1 MQINLGL
8 RIPRMVRLAALW
20 LTSPLNRQRLRGA
33 RVQVCVFA
41 LAHHPEPSVLMV
53 RSVYNDWMPP
63 QEGVMLKE
71 SVEAAAW
78 RCLDEEVGF
87 SVGDPG
93 RRRNV
98 AAFRNNHFLERL
110 SLPRDR
116 HGERPIADD
125 VGDGPLGLIQMKAKA
140 YWAAILVFGS
150 QYEVG
155 AAANRR
161 EVNAAEWC
169 TLDEARRRIDRSVR
183 KEKAAMLRDGLALA
197 ERALPEGTPPIDWTP
212 QDFIVDGRYCDSQPL
227 VSELEGL
234 RRARSSD
241 ALLLFAFR
249 ETTVFRPL
257 LRLVHK
263 DPQRLPELRQILVSK
278 TNLTSKIARDS
289 PTTESLKLS
298 LTTALPIDELGLGEL
313 ELTLLERV
321 EQETPHPADDPRAPL
336 TRPASIVVLAFGG
349 RPAKGEQSALDALL
363 LMVNASAPVIAHREL
378 EGQTDLREALAQ
390 TERTW
395 NEKRSALPG
404 GGALSDL
411 SSAPPGK
418 EANWHPDDYA
428 TMLLDLAL
436 QVTRSSVGNLYVAK
450 RDGRT
455 LKRIAHRLNADEFE
469 ELHPAKENEP
479 RSVVMRAY
487 ERGRALIINDVID
500 YQRMNPQAGYVS
512 VLDDPDL
519 EPYAELAVPIEQGP
533 FASLVPPRSPAHA
546 QPPRTKPIGVINV
559 ERVRPNDMAA
569 GDFTPS
575 DLAALQ
581 TIAFLYSLRRA
592 GSLTM
597 ASASS
602 LARLTQRNALAPAG
616 AALELPD
623 GAHIA
628 DVPADLLSARE
639 SLALIAAQIHALTR
653 STSVTIR
660 VVTPDQ
666 LGLVRL
672 VAFPTERL
680 NDKYAVISISDRESV
695 NAWVAHSGMPCYIP
709 NALDRG
715 GTHFDGLGGI
725 VTVPDR
731 EPVRSELCLP
741 IAVQGRVLGTLN
753 LESAQHSDY
762 PDDVTAVVSALAQQ
776 AGVAIAQARRADE
789 RRLFAIHAE
798 QTRRSHRI
806 LKKVGKFNKWL
817 KAHDH
822 HVDSSNSGELKRLA
836 EEIST
841 AADPLRPAAATTTTL
856 SGTRRP
862 AREAVEESLRRSR
875 VDDHV
880 EVRSLPPEGLL
891 LHELAAHVLTIALT
905 ELLQNGANYVSA
917 RTNLTFTVR
926 LRYRLVKRGLRSFL
940 CLEVTNR
947 VEEAL
952 PPEIVSLLYRRPVS
966 RDRTHLGAYVAGA
979 YVRSVGGEIYIAE
992 NGGEYLTA
1000 ALELP
1005 LVPDTDDANEQ

>member
-1 MQINLGL
+1 M
-8 RIPRMVRLAALW
+8 
-20 LTSPLNRQRLRGA
+20 LN
-33 RVQVCVFA
+33 
-41 LAHHPEPSVLMV
+41 
-53 RSVYNDWMPP
+53 
-63 QEGVMLKE
+63 E
-71 SVEAAAW
+71 SVEEAAW
-78 RCLDEEVGF
+78 RCLDEEVEF
-87 SVGDPG
+87 SVDDPG

-98 AAFRNNHFLERL
+98 AAFRNKHFLQRL
-110 SLPRDR
+110 QLPEDR
-116 HGERPIADD
+116 HGERPIAED

-155 AAANRR
+155 AGANRR
-161 EVNAAEWC
+161 EINAVEWC
-169 TLDEARRRIDRSVR
+169 TFDEARSRIESSVR
-183 KEKAAMLRDGLALA
+183 KEKAAMLHSGLELA

-212 QDFIVDGRYCDSQPL
+212 QDFIINGRYCDSQPL
-227 VSELEGL
+227 VSRLEGL
-234 RRARSSD
+234 RRARNSE

-263 DPQRLPELRQILVSK
+263 DQVRLPDLRQILVNK
-278 TNLTSKIARDS
+278 TKLTSIARDS
-289 PTTESLKLS
+289 PTLEALKRSLPS
-298 LTTALPIDELGLGEL
+298 ALPLRELGLEDFD
-313 ELTLLERV
+313 LTLLERV
-321 EQETPHPADDPRAPL
+321 DQGADSDDPRAPL
-336 TRPASIVVLAFGG
+336 TQPASIVVLAFGG
-349 RPAKGEQSALDALL
+349 TSAKGEQSALDELL

-378 EGQTDLREALAQ
+378 EGQTDLRDALAQ

-395 NEKRSALPG
+395 NEERSVRPG
-404 GGALSDL
+404 GSTLSDP
-411 SSAPPGK
+411 SSSPPSEDGK
-418 EANWHPDDYA
+418 WHPDDYA

-436 QVTRSSVGNLYVAK
+436 KVTRSSVGNLYVAK

-455 LKRIAHRLNADEFE
+455 LKRVAHRLNADEFE
-469 ELHPAKENEP
+469 ELQPAEEEEP

-487 ERGRALIINDVID
+487 ERGRALIINDVVD

-512 VLDDPDL
+512 VLADPDM

-533 FASLVPPRSPAHA
+533 FSSLVPPRSPAHS

-559 ERVRPNDMAA
+559 ERVRPNDMGA

-581 TIAFLYSLRRA
+581 TIAFFYALRRA

-602 LARLTQRNALAPAG
+602 LAHLTQRNALAPAG
-616 AALELPD
+616 AGLELPS
-623 GAHIA
+623 GAHVA

-666 LGLVRL
+666 LGLARL
-672 VAFPTERL
+672 VAFPSARL
-680 NDKYAVISISDRESV
+680 DDRFSVIAVDDRESV
-695 NAWVAHSGMPCYIP
+695 NAWVARSGLPCYIP

-715 GTHFDGLGGI
+715 GTHFDGLDGI
-725 VTVPDR
+725 ISVPDR

-776 AGVAIAQARRADE
+776 AGVAIAQVRRADE

-798 QTRRSHRI
+798 QTRRSHVI
-806 LKKVGKFNKWL
+806 LKRVGRLNKWL
-817 KAHDH
+817 SAHGRQIAGD
-822 HVDSSNSGELKRLA
+822 NGELKRLA

-841 AADPLRPAAATTTTL
+841 AADPLRPAAAATATL
-856 SGTRRP
+856 SGGRRL
-862 AREAVEESLRRSR
+862 AREAVLESLKRSR
-875 VDDHV
+875 VEARVD
-880 EVRSLPPEGLL
+880 VRSMPPDDLL

-905 ELLQNGANYVSA
+905 ELLQNAANYVSK
-917 RTNLTFTVR
+917 RTNLTFIVR
-926 LRYRLVKRGLRSFL
+926 LRYHPVRRGRRDYL

-947 VEEAL
+947 VKEAL

-966 RDRTHLGAYVAGA
+966 RERTHLGAYIAGA

-992 NGGEYLTA
+992 NGTEFLTA

-1005 LVPDTDDANEQ
+1005 LIPNTDDANDEGDSRGSVSCVAG

>member
-8 RIPRMVRLAALW
+8 RLPRVVRLAALW
-20 LTSPLNRQRLRGA
+20 LTSPLNRQRIRGA

-41 LAHHPEPSVLMV
+41 IAHHPEPSILMV
-53 RSVYNDWMPP
+53 RSVYGDWMPP
-63 QEGVMLKE
+63 QEGVMLDE
-71 SVEAAAW
+71 SVESAAW
-78 RCLDEEVGF
+78 RCLEEEVGI
-87 SVGDPG
+87 SVDDPG
-93 RRRNV
+93 RRRNL
-98 AAFRNNHFLERL
+98 AAFRNKHFLKRL
-110 SLPRDR
+110 SLPEDR
-116 HGERPIADD
+116 RGERPIADNVD
-125 VGDGPLGLIQMKAKA
+125 EGPLSLIQMKSKA

-155 AAANRR
+155 AAANHR
-161 EVNAAEWC
+161 EVSAAEWC
-169 TLDEARRRIDRSVR
+169 TLDEARKRIAGSVR
-183 KEKAAMLRDGLALA
+183 EEKAAILRDGLELA
-197 ERALPEGTPPIDWTP
+197 ERALPEGAPPIEWTP
-212 QDFIVDGRYCDSQPL
+212 QDFIVGGRYCDSQPL

-241 ALLLFAFR
+241 ALVLFAFR
-249 ETTVFRPL
+249 ESTVFRPL

-263 DPQRLPELRQILVSK
+263 DQQRLTELRQILVSEAK
-278 TNLTSKIARDS
+278 LTSIARDN
-289 PTTESLKLS
+289 PTTEDLKAS
-298 LTTALPIDELGLGEL
+298 LTTALPIDELGLGDL

-321 EQETPHPADDPRAPL
+321 EQETPRPADDPRAPL

-349 RPAKGEQSALDALL
+349 RPAKDEQGALDALL

-378 EGQTDLREALAQ
+378 EGQTDLRDALAQ

-395 NEKRSALPG
+395 NERRSALPSDEG
-404 GGALSDL
+404 LSDL
-411 SSAPPGK
+411 ASIAVGEDSD
-418 EANWHPDDYA
+418 WHPDDYA

-455 LKRIAHRLNADEFE
+455 LKRVAHRLNADEFE
-469 ELHPAKENEP
+469 ELQPATENEP

-487 ERGRALIINDVID
+487 ERGRALIINDVVD
-500 YQRMNPQAGYVS
+500 YQRMNPQAGYLS
-512 VLDDPDL
+512 VLDGTEL

-533 FASLVPPRSPAHA
+533 FSSLVPPTSPAHS

-559 ERVRPNDMAA
+559 ERVRPDDAAA

-581 TIAFLYSLRRA
+581 TIAFFYALRRA

-616 AALELPD
+616 AALELPA
-623 GAHIA
+623 GTHVA
-628 DVPADLLSARE
+628 DVPADLFSARE
-639 SLALIAAQIHALTR
+639 SLALIADQIHALTR

-660 VVTPDQ
+660 VVTANQ
-666 LGLVRL
+666 MGLVRL
-672 VAFPTERL
+672 VASPRERTE
-680 NDKYAVISISDRESV
+680 DEYTVIPIADRESV
-695 NAWVAHSGMPCYIP
+695 NAWVARNGLPCYIP
-709 NALDRG
+709 NVLDRG
-715 GTHFDGLGGI
+715 GTHFDGLDGI
-725 VTVPDR
+725 ITVPDR
-731 EPVRSELCLP
+731 EQVRSELCLP

-753 LESAQHSDY
+753 LESSQHSDY

-776 AGVAIAQARRADE
+776 AGVAIAQARRVDE
-789 RRLFAIHAE
+789 QRLFAIHAE
-798 QTRRSHRI
+798 QTRRSHLI

-817 KAHDH
+817 QAHDH
-822 HVDSSNSGELKRLA
+822 QVVGDQGADLRRMA
-836 EEIST
+836 EEIGA
-841 AADPLRPAAATTTTL
+841 AADPLRPAAAITAAL
-856 SGTRRP
+856 SGARRP
-862 AREAVEESLRRSR
+862 AREAVEESLQRSR
-875 VDDHV
+875 VADHV
-880 EVRSLPPEGLL
+880 RVRSLPPRELV

-905 ELLQNGANYVSA
+905 ELLQNAANYVSLH
-917 RTNLTFTVR
+917 TKLSFTVR
-926 LRYRLVKRGLRSFL
+926 LRYRAVRRGLRNYL

-947 VEEAL
+947 VEDEL

-966 RDRTHLGAYVAGA
+966 RERTHLGAYVAGA

-992 NGGEYLTA
+992 NSGNYLTV

-1005 LVPDTDDANEQ
+1005 LVPESDDVN